1 MWISSVPHCS
11 VASFIALYVA
21 FKYPL
26 FVTRFQTTV
35 MSLMTSRL
43 RMSCKLIK
51 ERKKSDDKQTSLTIS
66 KYSKFEPSLM
76 DDVFKSYLKPIIT
89 SFSDQITL

>member
-11 VASFIALYVA
+11 VASFIALYVV

-26 FVTRFQTTV
+26 LL
-35 MSLMTSRL
+35 SY
-43 RMSCKLIK
+43 KLIK

-66 KYSKFEPSLM
+66 KYSKIEPSLM

-89 SFSDQITL
+89 LFSDQITL